1 MLIYLGF
8 LFIVQTLAVEANAE
22 LHVRGG
28 KVILDAH
35 THSQEKKEK
44 KKLAQAAMVS
54 LT

>member
-28 KVILDAH
+28 KLFWMH
-35 THSQEKKEK
+35 THTHRKKKKK